1 MTYAIVV
8 SLFAVLFAYLV
19 KSSNFKYGLELAFLL
34 VTGFLSLGYNWGNDV
49 PTYELWFDDFK
60 GSSMEYAFVSSLTH
74 RAEIGWIYLNILCG
88 PIGFYGMRFVLFAF
102 ENFVIYRLIKKH
114 VDKDYYWL
122 AVFVY
127 CFNPYF
133 MVLSSSMMRQ
143 WLSMCIIILVVELS
157 IKRKWLYV
165 VPLCVFAYLF
175 HKTAI
180 VCLPI
185 VIAFFLNSKDFI
197 GTTGGKR
204 MMWLI
209 PFILLYLFVA
219 PNLFSGTLQYL
230 LSDELMDYAS
240 YSDRQITQLLGP
252 STILISSLYL
262 YMLVKTRTMDKE
274 ERIHFYI
281 SSLYIFAIPLQTFS
295 ELASRLS
302 LYFTVFS
309 IVCYP
314 MFLKNAVIEIGK
326 RQVITLFIIL
336 FYIYQYYLFFTS
348 PIYSG
353 SYSNYQTLYSV
364 GIL

>member
-1 MTYAIVV
+1 MIYAIVV

-19 KSSNFKYGLELAFLL
+19 KSSNFKYGLEIAFLL
-34 VTGFLSLGYNWGNDV
+34 ITGFLSLGYNWGNDV

-60 GSSMEYAFVSSLTH
+60 GSSLQYAFISSMTH
-74 RAEIGWIYLNILCG
+74 RSEIGWIYLNILCG
-88 PIGFYGMRFVLFAF
+88 PIGFYGMRFLLFAF
-102 ENFVIYRLIKKH
+102 ENFIIYRLIKEH

-133 MVLSSSMMRQ
+133 MVLSSTMMRQ

-165 VPLCVFAYLF
+165 VPLCALAYLF

-180 VCLPI
+180 VCFPI
-185 VIAFFLNSKDFI
+185 IIAFVLNSRDFI
-197 GTTGGKR
+197 GTTGKKK

-209 PFILLYLFVA
+209 PLIFLYIFIA
-219 PNLFSGTLQYL
+219 PNMLSGTLQYL
-230 LSDELMDYAS
+230 LNDELMDYAS
-240 YSDRQITQLLGP
+240 YTDRHVTQLIGP
-252 STILISSLYL
+252 STILISALYL
-262 YMLVKTRTMDKE
+262 YMLVNTRTIEKE
-274 ERIHFYI
+274 KRIYFYI
-281 SSLYIFAIPLQTFS
+281 LCLYIFAIPLQMFS

-302 LYFTVFS
+302 LYFTVFD

-314 MFLKNAVIEIGK
+314 MFLKKSVIAIGK
-326 RQVITLFIIL
+326 KQMIQAFIIL
-336 FYIYQYYLFFTS
+336 FNIYQYYLFFTS